1 MTAMQKPRRRGRRAR
16 DQSAT
21 PDTGPAAPAYLTR
34 EIPPYALL
42 GEEGLAAIEAQADWL
57 LKEIGIEFRGDPEA
71 LALFR
76 DAGADVQG
84 ERVRFEPG
92 MVTAL
97 AGTAPSDFVQ
107 HARNPARSVHIGG
120 SDTVFA
126 PMYGAPF
133 VTDLERGRRYGS
145 IEDFQNLV
153 KLTYMLP
160 ALHHSGGT
168 ICEPCDIPVN
178 KRHLDMVLA
187 HIRFSDK
194 PYIGSITEMER
205 AEDSVELSRIL
216 FGRDFVDEHCVVM
229 GNINVN
235 SPLVYDKVA
244 SNAIRAYAAANQAP
258 IVVPFVLGGAMGPP
272 TIAGSVAQ
280 AHAEA
285 LAGVALGQLT
295 RRGSP
300 VIYGNFFTTVNLRSG
315 SPTFG
320 MPESALA
327 YLIVGQLARR
337 RGLPFRCGGAMTASK
352 CCDAQAMQ
360 ESANSLLP
368 VIFGGANFILHAAG
382 WLEGALSIGYEKLL
396 LDHDMLAGLQVFA
409 RGAPMDENAFATDAF
424 REVGPGG
431 HFFGSAHTLANYR
444 DAYFEPDL
452 ADSRTYETWS
462 EDGAKTAE
470 QRAHE
475 RWRQMLE
482 AYEQPPLDP
491 GISEALGD
499 FVAQR
504 KASMPDSWH

>member
-1 MTAMQKPRRRGRRAR
+1 MGARPERGRRRGRRNAR
-16 DQSAT
+16 RAESAET
-21 PDTGPAAPAYLTR
+21 ASAPAYLTR

-42 GEEGLAAIEAQADWL
+42 EEDGLARIEAQADWL
-57 LKEIGIEFRGDPEA
+57 LQEIGVEFRGDPEA

-76 DAGADVQG
+76 EAGADVRG
-84 ERVRFEPG
+84 ERVRLEPG
-92 MVTAL
+92 MAAAL
-97 AGTAPSDFVQ
+97 ASSAPTRFTQ
-107 HARNPARSVHIGG
+107 HARNPERSVEIGG
-120 SDTVFA
+120 DNAVFA

-133 VTDLERGRRYGS
+133 VTDLEGGRRYGT
-145 IEDFQNLV
+145 IEDFENLV
-153 KLTYMLP
+153 KLTYGLP

-168 ICEPCDIPVN
+168 VCEPCDIAVN

-187 HIRFSDK
+187 HIRYSDK

-205 AEDSVELSRIL
+205 AEDSIEMSRLL
-216 FGRDFVDEHCVVM
+216 FGADFVDEHCVVM

-244 SNAIRAYAAANQAP
+244 SNAIRTYAGANQAP

-285 LAGVALGQLT
+285 LVGIALGQLA
-295 RRGSP
+295 RPGSP
-300 VIYGNFFTTVNLRSG
+300 AIYGNFFTTVNLRSG

-320 MPESALA
+320 MPEAALA

-337 RGLPFRCGGAMTASK
+337 RHLPFRCGGALTGSK

-368 VIFGGANFILHAAG
+368 VILGGANFVLHAAG
-382 WLEGALSIGYEKLL
+382 WLEGALTIGYEKLL
-396 LDHDMLAGLQVFA
+396 LDHDMLMGLQVFA
-409 RGAPMDENAFATDAF
+409 RGAPMDDNAFAAEAF

-444 DAYFEPDL
+444 AAYFEPDL
-452 ADSRTYETWS
+452 ADSRTYEAWS

-470 QRAHE
+470 QRAHA
-475 RWRQMLE
+475 RWRQMLQD
-482 AYEQPPLDP
+482 YEPPPLETAKA
-491 GISEALGD
+491 EALEA

-504 KASMPDSWH
+504 KAATPDRWH